1 MELKKLQTVT
11 PNKQMRLGLQTVL
24 KEAAYIK
31 VKKNLIIIGET
42 DKVVSKNHDACVFTS
57 V

>member
-1 MELKKLQTVT
+1 MELKKLQAVT

-31 VKKNLIIIGET
+31 VKKKPHNYR
-42 DKVVSKNHDACVFTS
+42 
-57 V
+57 

>member
-31 VKKNLIIIGET
+31 VQKKPH
-42 DKVVSKNHDACVFTS
+42 S
-57 V
+57 